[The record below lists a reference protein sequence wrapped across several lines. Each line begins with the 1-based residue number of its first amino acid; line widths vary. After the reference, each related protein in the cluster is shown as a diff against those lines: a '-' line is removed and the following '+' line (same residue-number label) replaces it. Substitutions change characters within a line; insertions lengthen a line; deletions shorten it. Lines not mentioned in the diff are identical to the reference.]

1 MRRTRNTAQ
10 HRQGGFTLVEVL
22 VALVVMAVMA
32 GLAWRGIDGL
42 ARAREVTQSNLEA
55 TERLNT
61 VMAQLEADLLAVY
74 DTQGVVPAV
83 SCDGATL
90 RMTRTAPDQEGVQL
104 VAWQLRSPQWTRWA
118 SPAALRSGEL
128 QEHWLRSQQLLGNE
142 TNQLLLLDGVT
153 GMQVYF
159 FRGNAWTN
167 CQSSAG
173 TATAATGTPGTAAG
187 AGTATPVTPPPAG
200 VRIVLTLVQP
210 RTGTLTRSFA
220 LGPQ

>member
-1 MRRTRNTAQ
+1 MRRVRKT
-10 HRQGGFTLVEVL
+10 GESGFTLVEVL
-22 VALVVMAVMA
+22 VALVVMSVMA

-42 ARAREVTQSNLEA
+42 ARAREVTESSLLA

-74 DTQGVVPAV
+74 DTQGVVPAL

-90 RMTRTAPDQEGVQL
+90 RMTRAAPDQEGVQM
-104 VAWQLRSPQWTRWA
+104 VAWQLRSPLWTRWA
-118 SPAALRSGEL
+118 SPAALRGGDL

-142 TNQLLLLDGVT
+142 TNQLLLLEGVT
-153 GMQVYF
+153 GMQIYF

-173 TATAATGTPGTAAG
+173 TTTSPTGTPGTPPGAGAAG
-187 AGTATPVTPPPAG
+187 ATQSTPPPAG
-200 VRIVLTLVQP
+200 VRIVLTLAQP
-210 RTGTLTRSFA
+210 RAGTLTRSFA

>member
-1 MRRTRNTAQ
+1 MRRARA
-10 HRQGGFTLVEVL
+10 GGFTLVEVL
-22 VALVVMAVMA
+22 VALVVMSVMA

-42 ARAREVTQSNLEA
+42 ARAREVTESSLQT
-55 TERLNT
+55 TERLNA

-90 RMTRTAPDQEGVQL
+90 RMTRTASDQDGVQL
-104 VAWQLRSPQWTRWA
+104 VAWQLRSPLWTRWA
-118 SPAALRSGEL
+118 SPVTQRSGEL
-128 QEHWLRSQQLLGNE
+128 QDHWLRSQQLLGNE
-142 TNQLLLLDGVT
+142 ANQLLLLDGVT
-153 GMQVYF
+153 AMQVYF

-173 TATAATGTPGTAAG
+173 TSTTGTPGTAAG
-187 AGTATPVTPPPAG
+187 TAGATTTQSTPPPAG
-200 VRIVLTLVQP
+200 VRIVLTLAKP
-210 RTGTLTRSFA
+210 RVGSLTRSFA